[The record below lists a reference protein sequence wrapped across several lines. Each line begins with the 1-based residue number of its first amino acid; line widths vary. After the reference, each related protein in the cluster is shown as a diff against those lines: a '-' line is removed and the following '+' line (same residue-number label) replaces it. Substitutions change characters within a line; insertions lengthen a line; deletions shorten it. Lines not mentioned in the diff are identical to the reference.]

1 MLLEEFDPQVNAVI
15 DPEMVTSR
23 LENFPEVTVSC
34 FSKKLFESVLS
45 LFDAEKIAELRSAVG
60 VNPVYRVDYKGRAFA
75 FYQSFVGEPLC
86 VAQYEDLMAM
96 GSRRLILLGNCG
108 VLDRSIEDCGIIIPT
123 SALRDEGT
131 SFHYAAPGA
140 EIPVNKKYREIFKD
154 VLKECGYPFVE
165 GITWTTDACYRETRW
180 KVQRRKEQGAIC
192 VEMEC
197 AGMQAVCDFRGTEF
211 FQFFY
216 AGDTLDH
223 SSWEPRSLSGD
234 VRLEDKT
241 KILFL
246 AFELGLKIMEEQNG
260 RKWDCS
266 DLILTIPTDEYVE
279 EICAYRQEFL
289 DAGDSMDGTGP
300 LRRFSDPE
308 EWLREIK
315 TYMYPETVPEGKVQA
330 TQFIFVRERD
340 KKIVGMLQVRHT
352 FNDYLEKYAG
362 HIGYSVRPSERRKGY
377 AKRMLREGL
386 DFCRTIGLDRVLITC
401 IDDNEASRRTILAN
415 GGVYESTVFE
425 PEINRKL
432 QRYWIN
438 LSIPVPRRNTKTEE
452 RKMLFICYPKCT
464 TCQKAQKWLDERGVT
479 YEFRNIKEENPT
491 EEELR
496 DWHEKSGLPLKR
508 FFNTSGLQ
516 YKALNLKERL
526 PEMSEDE
533 QFALLASD
541 GMLIKRPLLI
551 ANDFVLVGFREKDY
565 EERLL

>member
-131 SFHYAAPGA
+131 SFHYVAPGA

-216 AGDTLDH
+216 AGDNLDH

-234 VRLEDKT
+234 VRLNDKM
-241 KILFL
+241 KIVFL
-246 AFELGLKIMEEQNG
+246 AFELGLKIMEEHSEK
-260 RKWDCS
+260 KWDHS

-289 DAGDSMDGTGP
+289 DAGDSMDGAGP

-315 TYMYPETVPEGKVQA
+315 KYMYPETVPEGEVQT
-330 TQFIFVRERD
+330 TQFICVRKSD
-340 KKIVGMLQVRHT
+340 NKIVGMLQVRHY
-352 FNDYLEKYAG
+352 FNDYLERYAG

-377 AKRMLREGL
+377 SKWMLKQGL
-386 DFCRTIGLDRVLITC
+386 SFCRAIGLPRVLVC
-401 IDDNEASRRTILAN
+401 CKAENEASRRTILAN
-415 GGVYESTVFE
+415 GGIYENTVHE
-425 PEINRKL
+425 PDRNRDL
-432 QRYWIN
+432 QRYWID
-438 LSIPVPRRNTKTEE
+438 LSILR
-452 RKMLFICYPKCT
+452 
-464 TCQKAQKWLDERGVT
+464 Q
-479 YEFRNIKEENPT
+479 EENQDM
-491 EEELR
+491 EE
-496 DWHEKSGLPLKR
+496 
-508 FFNTSGLQ
+508 
-516 YKALNLKERL
+516 A
-526 PEMSEDE
+526 
-533 QFALLASD
+533 
-541 GMLIKRPLLI
+541 
-551 ANDFVLVGFREKDY
+551 
-565 EERLL
+565 